1 MTEVIV
7 ICLFIAL
14 LLFIIGFVWFLS
26 HERYRKL
33 YEECDKELREL
44 KENEPK
50 PEQTIPI
57 RYEVYNPIVQT
68 IKATAMIPDEIRFN
82 TEEEMIERVKHDL
95 ALRMVDEITHYLTI
109 RHDYDFEHREHQI
122 RAELRVIAKGDN
134 E

>member
-7 ICLFIAL
+7 TCLFIAL

-50 PEQTIPI
+50 PEQVIPI
-57 RYEVYNPIVQT
+57 RYEVYNPTVQT
-68 IKATAMIPDEIRFN
+68 IKATAIIPDEIRYN

-95 ALRMVDEITHYLTI
+95 AHRMADEITHYLTI
-109 RHDYDFEHREHQI
+109 IHNYDFEHREHQI
-122 RAELRVIAKGDN
+122 RAELRVIAK
-134 E
+134 EI